1 MTQDI
6 QAPAS
11 RRSRPAKHSSRRSKP
26 AGTSLATGL
35 LIGGGLLGC
44 VATAFAL
51 YLPHPSQPSLAPV
64 LSQRIVRPAPMPRV
78 VSAPD
83 VRRFDGAAA
92 QSALPETIAALQHRE
107 SRLAAARPVFSR
119 PEQKRAA
126 EARSRPIVVQSHR
139 FDAADVGQWAA
150 FVPAALPASIVV
162 AAASKAPVAEAER
175 VLAAAVPAP
184 KAGAAKLPAA
194 AVLSASLEPDHV
206 EVALPDL
213 PVEAL
218 DPPQSARDALEREL
232 ALAVPMPTAR
242 PFRQAAVA
250 EPDLR
255 KRSRAP
261 AGLLAYARPD
271 AGALDDEPA
280 MGPERTRPLSPAIGA
295 GTAVYDISASTVY
308 LPNGERLEAHSG
320 LGSLRDDVR
329 YVHVKNR
336 GPTPPHTYNL
346 TMRESLF
353 HGVAAIRLTPIGGER
368 KIHNRNGLLAHTYM
382 LGPRGDSNGCVSFK
396 DYKRFLAA
404 FKRGEIRKLVVVP
417 SYKNPGTPRIAS
429 LFGFGKK

>member
-6 QAPAS
+6 QAPATRKTRPTKARS
-11 RRSRPAKHSSRRSKP
+11 QPQRRGP
-26 AGTSLATGL
+26 GLATGL

-44 VATAFAL
+44 VATGLAL
-51 YLPHPSQPSLAPV
+51 TLPHPSQASLAPV
-64 LSQRIVRPAPMPRV
+64 LTQAVRPAPAPRI

-83 VRRFDGAAA
+83 AWRFEGAGAA
-92 QSALPETIAALQHRE
+92 SAPPATIAALRQRE
-107 SRLAAARPVFSR
+107 SRIAAARPVFANPAR
-119 PEQKRAA
+119 TKAA
-126 EARSRPIVVQSHR
+126 EAHPRSAAVESHR
-139 FDAADVGQWAA
+139 FDPAGFSHWAA
-150 FVPAALPASIVV
+150 FVPAAEQKPVV
-162 AAASKAPVAEAER
+162 MAAALKAPVAEAGRLVAAAPPAVEPA
-175 VLAAAVPAP
+175 AAAVHGPAVQ
-184 KAGAAKLPAA
+184 L
-194 AVLSASLEPDHV
+194 ASLEPDHV

-218 DPPQSARDALEREL
+218 GPPQSARDALEREL

-242 PFRQAAVA
+242 PFRQAAAAVA

-271 AGALDDEPA
+271 AGGLEDEPA
-280 MGPERTRPLSPAIGA
+280 MAPGRIKPMMPAIGA

-308 LPNGERLEAHSG
+308 LPSGEKLEAHSG

-336 GPTPPHTYNL
+336 GATPPHTYNL

-353 HGVAAIRLTPIGGER
+353 HGVAAIRLTPTGGER
-368 KIHNRNGLLAHTYM
+368 QIHNRNGLLAHTYM

-404 FKRGEIRKLVVVP
+404 FKRGEIRRLVVVP
-417 SYKNPGTPRIAS
+417 SYKNPTSRIAS
-429 LFGFGKK
+429 LFGMGKR

>member
-1 MTQDI
+1 MTQDRR
-6 QAPAS
+6 APVSHPVQPQPAV
-11 RRSRPAKHSSRRSKP
+11 RRRGP
-26 AGTSLATGL
+26 SLATGL

-44 VATAFAL
+44 VAAGFAFTAPQASQTVL
-51 YLPHPSQPSLAPV
+51 ASSLPQPARHIVSA
-64 LSQRIVRPAPMPRV
+64 RI

-83 VRRFDGAAA
+83 LRRFGENEASAAPA
-92 QSALPETIAALQHRE
+92 EMLDAVAHRE
-107 SRLAAARPVFSR
+107 NRVGHARPVFSHLD
-119 PEQKRAA
+119 QKRAA
-126 EARSRPIVVQSHR
+126 AAHPKAVAAKSHR
-139 FDAADVGQWAA
+139 FAPVTSSQWAT
-150 FVPAALPASIVV
+150 FLPATPPVLV
-162 AAASKAPVAEAER
+162 AAQAQEVAVDHRIIATSLTSKPNAPAQPEVT
-175 VLAAAVPAP
+175 L
-184 KAGAAKLPAA
+184 
-194 AVLSASLEPDHV
+194 ASLEPEHV

-218 DPPQSARDALEREL
+218 PPQNARDALEREL
-232 ALAVPMPTAR
+232 AQAVPMPTAR
-242 PFRQAAVA
+242 PFRQAAIA

-271 AGALDDEPA
+271 AGSLGDEEPA
-280 MGPERTRPLSPAIGA
+280 FAPKRIVPSSPSLGA

-308 LPNGERLEAHSG
+308 LPNGEKLEAHSG

-336 GPTPPHTYNL
+336 GATPPHTYNL

-404 FKRGEIRKLVVVP
+404 FKRGEIKRLVVVP
-417 SYKNPGTPRIAS
+417 SYKNPTSRIAS
-429 LFGFGKK
+429 MFGMGKR